1 MTGLRQLGQS
11 YSQSAD
17 NIREIV
23 AEDYKKDVENAEYEI
38 ATRATSTGAIIDDKT
53 GRLKPFAPAA
63 IDDLVSGLRRS
74 EQIALKRKYE
84 ISTKSLY
91 AAQIYN
97 DATMGAAAALRENAS
112 NPGAIQDAMVK
123 AIEKYGEGVDP
134 DLFEAIK
141 PEIVR
146 AYAGSVNKAQI
157 NQKRKLDGEAKTAL
171 ETANVNLTNELATLA
186 ASAPMGSGDF
196 ESEQDIVS
204 QMNDIRA
211 KRAALF
217 EVAKDAGIIDDEYIK
232 SANIATETAIAT
244 RVGINNMDRSVAGGA
259 GLVEL
264 HKFITDFQNATVNET
279 GFDAAAVVQN
289 MDAHLRNIN
298 QGISLERSRESIRQ
312 NNNFTAAQGN
322 IDSLDYDQI
331 NEMALK
337 GHINGGQKY
346 SLTQM
351 VAGRINTKK
360 AADNVMDRDNFGFAF
375 NAFEFGDNAQRQ
387 TAENTIIEQI
397 KLGRAT
403 YGEVSKYYNL
413 KDKRINELI
422 QTKNK
427 LAVSQLK
434 IDMSAVGGYLR
445 TPQYYQQLEKQLL
458 DFGLVGDD
466 SKTAG
471 MTIETWTA
479 LKIQYAKDYVKQ
491 DGINKKTREIF
502 SNSKVGI
509 LPDPEAVAHM
519 RKHGFEPTILV
530 GTNTPIDINNENPT
544 TAEDS
549 LSQAI
554 NYSIANGYFHK
565 AIESLITN
573 FTISN
578 DDDYFAKG
586 VSVFNKFYQ
595 TALDKGLNK
604 YKIQEIYEK
613 SGGLNFDLAM
623 DSRLY
628 PLEAVQSMGQKRQ
641 LKDTRSIQRITSEL
655 IPKDTDKT
663 AFFDKHFTKAFTN
676 DEDLVG
682 FLTGHQAF
690 VGAISEAYDLTDDY
704 EVSEGHKNIIE
715 QIKRE
720 YNSGSIGNIILDNP
734 TIKSVIMESAYDIME
749 NGYINPTERG
759 FQTAIRTAL
768 INMGD
773 AIGIAPNE
781 DGKLEF
787 VLYPALKAAQKTVGM
802 RPITI
807 KHEDLVQD
815 VKSRTDFKNAMFG
828 ETQLE
833 AIDKGNFVFVANKP
847 YGKNNSYTVM
857 VKMADETFVKLH
869 TNYRYDFKTSK
880 QNDVFQAV
888 EKDLKNNP
896 SLYRVLLNTNIFSE
910 AAVESYYDRMNDAQ
924 QRRSVITDMVNEFRR
939 IGSNIQF
946 NSGMPNFDPD
956 KLTDVEMEKFFNI
969 LGGVLGHRAFPM
981 DEQKA
986 RDLGL
991 Q

>member
-924 QRRSVITDMVNEFRR
+924 QRRSVITGMVNEFRR